1 MMNYLFQALLKK
13 YEGDIETA
21 KANLKVYESNP
32 AGIGEHPDIVEECSK
47 LVKDIA
53 EAREMSET
61 LRSLST
67 DTGDDR
73 IK

>member
-32 AGIGEHPDIVEECSK
+32 AGIGEHPYIVEAMDTQIAK
-47 LVKDIA
+47 IA
-53 EAREMSET
+53 EAEDKISV
-61 LRSLST
+61 
-67 DTGDDR
+67 
-73 IK
+73 IKKHFEPQKVV